1 MARDHSKY
9 SLDLKNKVSSKP
21 SQFIIYVEGRNTEDS
36 YLKHLKN
43 SSCKIVPVVERV
55 KVSGPVLS
63 S

>member
-9 SLDLKNKVSSKP
+9 SLDLKNRVSSKP

-43 SSCKIVPVVERV
+43 SSCTIVPVVE
-55 KVSGPVLS
+55 KGKGIGS
-63 S
+63 